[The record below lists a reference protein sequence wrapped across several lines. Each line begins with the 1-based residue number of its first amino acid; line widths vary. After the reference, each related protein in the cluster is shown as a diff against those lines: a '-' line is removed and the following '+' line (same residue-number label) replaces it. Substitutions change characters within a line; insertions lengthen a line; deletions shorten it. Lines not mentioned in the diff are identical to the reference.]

1 MNDEARDTGFD
12 RRLAR
17 NPIAIVGL
25 SGLFPRSRNLQQ
37 FWANVMSATDCM
49 QDVPEN
55 HWRTD
60 DYYDPDAAAEDKS
73 YSRRG
78 GFLPEVQFS
87 PLEFGLPP
95 NTLEVTDVLQ
105 LLSLVVARD
114 LMHDAGCDE
123 ALWYNA
129 ARTGVILGV
138 TGANALIQPLAARLQ
153 TPVIKEVLRSCD
165 LSEQEAAEVAEKFK
179 KAYPPWEENSFPGM
193 LGNLVAG
200 RIANRFD
207 LGATNCTVDAAC
219 ASSLAAI
226 KMSVSE
232 LLEGRA
238 DLMISGGCDAE
249 NTILMYMCFSKTM
262 AFSKSGVIRPFDAD
276 ADGTLIGE
284 GIGMLALK
292 RLSDA
297 ERDKDR
303 VYAVIRGIGSAS
315 DGRFK
320 SIYAPRAAGQI
331 TCLKRAYEDADCSPG
346 SIELLEGHGTG
357 TAVGDATELSA
368 LHTVFTEAT
377 SERQFVA
384 LGSVKSQIGHTKAAA
399 GAAGMIKLA
408 LSLYHKVL
416 PSTINVAVPSAAI
429 DFENSAFYVNTQ
441 ARPWIR
447 DPRRP
452 RRAGVSAF
460 GFGGTDFHVVLE
472 EHDAAGQPLKV
483 LHPTARAY
491 IWHAA
496 DPGSLARLL
505 GEGAAAADDGVIPA
519 EDARI
524 GFAAGAGDVERLL
537 DLARVQ
543 LNEQATRDQ
552 WSHPAGIFYRRR
564 SAAATAGKVAAL
576 FSGQGSQYVGM
587 GRDAVLNVPL
597 LRAAF
602 DEANQ
607 QTGGTLPLSSV
618 VFPPSALGSGY
629 DAREGLLRRT
639 EYAQPAICAL
649 ASGQYRFL
657 AELGFAPD
665 GTMGHSL
672 GELTA
677 LWAAGCFAD
686 EDLFRLVGSRAR
698 AMTPQEGNGQDPGSM
713 AVIKATETR
722 VRDLLTHHEGLVV
735 CNLNAPEQ
743 VVVGGGSAAIDDL
756 LTWCSQHEMAAQ
768 RLPVAAA
775 FHTPF
780 VAHAVEL
787 FRPAVDAT
795 EFRPPVRPVYANT
808 SGAAY
813 GDDLEENRRILTE
826 QLINPVSFA
835 PQVRAMYQ
843 DGFRIF
849 VEFGPKRALARL
861 VTASLPNHNGF
872 IVCAVDGGPGR
883 DSDVYLKRTAVE
895 LAVLGLPLT
904 GINRYSAVPE
914 VEPAHSKLS
923 ISISGVNI
931 VSDARKAAYRD
942 AIENGYRVD
951 RGAVAPTTAAWASG
965 SVPPPRSAS
974 APERVSPPELIL
986 PPELISAPELI
997 ATAIIQ
1003 PAIAPAGGGNGAQ
1016 HPAGRD
1022 GVPPAYVPPAYVEPA
1037 YVESAYVPPP
1047 LVPPAYVPPARDGL
1061 LEVAR
1066 QHLALHSDYL
1076 EGQLHTADRLVTLA
1090 ERAEGNDARGEVRS
1104 LVEAITEHELV
1115 LGRTHTRA
1123 SEILRDL
1130 AGARPGSV
1138 PGPASLGPASLGPA
1152 SLGPASPGPISPAL
1166 ALAAA
1171 ETAIVAPP
1179 DVGPAP
1185 AELSLRAPA
1194 SPAIIPLIPPTP
1206 ADQPAPVT
1214 TWQAPI
1220 AAESPEPGP
1229 TGPGETS
1236 AREALL
1242 AVVADKTGFPADM
1255 LEPGMDME
1263 ADLGID
1269 SIKRVEILGALRER
1283 YPQAAAV
1290 GPEQMAELRTLAD
1303 VVALIAPQEAAQ
1315 MAPSAGGKVDPVA
1328 VQRELLAVVADKT
1341 GFPADM
1347 LEPGMDME
1355 ADLGIDSIKR
1365 VEILGAL
1372 RERYPQAAM
1381 VGPEQMAELRTLADV
1396 VALISPVVGVPAS
1409 APEDPAAPP
1418 TVRTDAPG
1426 VLRRHPQL
1434 CPLPAVDRQPDV
1446 YAAGPIAILVDDGSA
1461 LCQSLA
1467 AGLSALGWEIA
1478 VLRLPGARPRRY
1490 KRCRVWDLTSW
1501 DEYEL
1506 QDAEDA
1512 LSGVTGVELCVYV
1525 AAEAP
1530 ATWEDASDRLAHAV
1544 MLAKHVQLPLARAAD
1559 GGRAAFITVSR
1570 LDGAFGLRGTASEPA
1585 ALLGSLQG
1593 MVKTLASEAPELFC
1607 RALDIAPDVDDESAA
1622 GLVIA
1627 EAYDVAAEPL
1637 DVAYDGTQR
1646 QTIALTDAPPP
1657 RSSLVLPELTA
1668 DDVLLVTGGA
1678 RGVTAQCIKS
1688 LMRQTPC
1695 HLLLLGRTMLEEEP
1709 DWAVLAIG
1717 ESAVKA
1723 AAAHHLRD
1731 VEQKPTPREVDRL
1744 TRRLLAQREIRANMA
1759 DLQELGADADYLPVD
1774 ITDAKVMAAALA
1786 PWAERITG
1794 VIHGAGVLADRLILD
1809 KTPAEVS
1816 QVLAVKLAGL
1826 RNALAV
1832 ADPGRLRHLALFA
1845 SVAGFFGNRGQVD
1858 YAMANAALNS
1868 VALAWK
1874 SRHPGCH
1881 VTAVNWGA
1889 WAGGMV
1895 TPQLQQ
1901 LFEQRGVALIPM
1913 DVGAKMFAEQFTSE
1927 RMADVVTVIAPAVPL
1942 GKRPHRALITAP
1954 VVIERVLDGLQTEP
1968 VIQDHCLAGHPVLPA
1983 TVALGWCINALE
1995 RLYPGMAVA
2004 EARGFKVFKGVI
2016 FNGDAAGTYRL
2027 QATPQPDGS
2036 RVDVLIGVR
2045 GPDWTTPHYGGSFRL
2060 VPWAQVRAST
2070 IDLGTLADGGE
2081 SGDSP
2086 YGDGTLFHGPALQG
2100 LRRTLAQDQ
2109 TQLIAE
2115 CELGEA
2121 RLANTA
2127 YDGRNYDPVLSDLL
2141 LQAPLVWVRRFR
2153 DSVCLPVSVEHI
2165 EIHERLPSAAPFLV
2179 VVDQITDQGLTVTCS
2194 VTACSPEGAVYER
2207 FSGVSVALSQAPDT
2221 KLPHRGPADVREQ

>member
-1 MNDEARDTGFD
+1 
-12 RRLAR
+12 
-17 NPIAIVGL
+17 
-25 SGLFPRSRNLQQ
+25 
-37 FWANVMSATDCM
+37 
-49 QDVPEN
+49 
-55 HWRTD
+55 
-60 DYYDPDAAAEDKS
+60 
-73 YSRRG
+73 
-78 GFLPEVQFS
+78 
-87 PLEFGLPP
+87 
-95 NTLEVTDVLQ
+95 
-105 LLSLVVARD
+105 
-114 LMHDAGCDE
+114 
-123 ALWYNA
+123 
-129 ARTGVILGV
+129 
-138 TGANALIQPLAARLQ
+138 
-153 TPVIKEVLRSCD
+153 
-165 LSEQEAAEVAEKFK
+165 
-179 KAYPPWEENSFPGM
+179 
-193 LGNLVAG
+193 
-200 RIANRFD
+200 
-207 LGATNCTVDAAC
+207 
-219 ASSLAAI
+219 
-226 KMSVSE
+226 
-232 LLEGRA
+232 
-238 DLMISGGCDAE
+238 
-249 NTILMYMCFSKTM
+249 
-262 AFSKSGVIRPFDAD
+262 
-276 ADGTLIGE
+276 
-284 GIGMLALK
+284 
-292 RLSDA
+292 
-297 ERDKDR
+297 
-303 VYAVIRGIGSAS
+303 
-315 DGRFK
+315 
-320 SIYAPRAAGQI
+320 
-331 TCLKRAYEDADCSPG
+331 
-346 SIELLEGHGTG
+346 
-357 TAVGDATELSA
+357 
-368 LHTVFTEAT
+368 
-377 SERQFVA
+377 
-384 LGSVKSQIGHTKAAA
+384 
-399 GAAGMIKLA
+399 
-408 LSLYHKVL
+408 
-416 PSTINVAVPSAAI
+416 
-429 DFENSAFYVNTQ
+429 
-441 ARPWIR
+441 
-447 DPRRP
+447 
-452 RRAGVSAF
+452 
-460 GFGGTDFHVVLE
+460 
-472 EHDAAGQPLKV
+472 
-483 LHPTARAY
+483 
-491 IWHAA
+491 
-496 DPGSLARLL
+496 
-505 GEGAAAADDGVIPA
+505 
-519 EDARI
+519 
-524 GFAAGAGDVERLL
+524 
-537 DLARVQ
+537 
-543 LNEQATRDQ
+543 
-552 WSHPAGIFYRRR
+552 
-564 SAAATAGKVAAL
+564 
-576 FSGQGSQYVGM
+576 
-587 GRDAVLNVPL
+587 
-597 LRAAF
+597 
-602 DEANQ
+602 
-607 QTGGTLPLSSV
+607 
-618 VFPPSALGSGY
+618 
-629 DAREGLLRRT
+629 
-639 EYAQPAICAL
+639 
-649 ASGQYRFL
+649 
-657 AELGFAPD
+657 
-665 GTMGHSL
+665 
-672 GELTA
+672 
-677 LWAAGCFAD
+677 
-686 EDLFRLVGSRAR
+686 
-698 AMTPQEGNGQDPGSM
+698 
-713 AVIKATETR
+713 
-722 VRDLLTHHEGLVV
+722 
-735 CNLNAPEQ
+735 
-743 VVVGGGSAAIDDL
+743 
-756 LTWCSQHEMAAQ
+756 
-768 RLPVAAA
+768 
-775 FHTPF
+775 
-780 VAHAVEL
+780 
-787 FRPAVDAT
+787 
-795 EFRPPVRPVYANT
+795 
-808 SGAAY
+808 
-813 GDDLEENRRILTE
+813 
-826 QLINPVSFA
+826 
-835 PQVRAMYQ
+835 
-843 DGFRIF
+843 
-849 VEFGPKRALARL
+849 
-861 VTASLPNHNGF
+861 
-872 IVCAVDGGPGR
+872 
-883 DSDVYLKRTAVE
+883 
-895 LAVLGLPLT
+895 
-904 GINRYSAVPE
+904 
-914 VEPAHSKLS
+914 
-923 ISISGVNI
+923 
-931 VSDARKAAYRD
+931 
-942 AIENGYRVD
+942 
-951 RGAVAPTTAAWASG
+951 
-965 SVPPPRSAS
+965 
-974 APERVSPPELIL
+974 
-986 PPELISAPELI
+986 
-997 ATAIIQ
+997 
-1003 PAIAPAGGGNGAQ
+1003 
-1016 HPAGRD
+1016 
-1022 GVPPAYVPPAYVEPA
+1022 
-1037 YVESAYVPPP
+1037 
-1047 LVPPAYVPPARDGL
+1047 
-1061 LEVAR
+1061 
-1066 QHLALHSDYL
+1066 
-1076 EGQLHTADRLVTLA
+1076 
-1090 ERAEGNDARGEVRS
+1090 
-1104 LVEAITEHELV
+1104 
-1115 LGRTHTRA
+1115 
-1123 SEILRDL
+1123 
-1130 AGARPGSV
+1130 
-1138 PGPASLGPASLGPA
+1138 
-1152 SLGPASPGPISPAL
+1152 
-1166 ALAAA
+1166 
-1171 ETAIVAPP
+1171 
-1179 DVGPAP
+1179 
-1185 AELSLRAPA
+1185 
-1194 SPAIIPLIPPTP
+1194 
-1206 ADQPAPVT
+1206 
-1214 TWQAPI
+1214 
-1220 AAESPEPGP
+1220 
-1229 TGPGETS
+1229 
-1236 AREALL
+1236 
-1242 AVVADKTGFPADM
+1242 
-1255 LEPGMDME
+1255 MDME

-1303 VVALIAPQEAAQ
+1303 VVALIAPEEAAQ

-1774 ITDAKVMAAALA
+1774 ITDAKAMAAALA

-1874 SRHPGCH
+1874 GRHPDCH

-1942 GKRPHRALITAP
+1942 GKRPHRALVTAP